1 MTDVV
6 TTKREIRAR
15 VAAARAAG
23 RSVGLVPTMGALH
36 IGHRA
41 LLDRSVAENGFT
53 VCSVF
58 VNPTQFGPNED
69 FERYPRQLEQDRLLC
84 EAAGVDVV
92 FAPSPQE
99 MYAADHTTW
108 VVEERLTEGL
118 CGARR
123 PGHFRGVTTVCMKLF
138 HVVAADRAYF
148 GCKDYQQLKVI
159 QRMVRDLDLPLEIVP
174 VETVRD
180 ADGLAVSSRNQYLN
194 PADRGA
200 SLALPRGLVA
210 AREAVRGG
218 ERSPRAVADIVR
230 REVVRQGRLQVD
242 YIEVVD
248 AETLEPVAPLAGRVV
263 VAAAVYCGST
273 RLIDNIVIDVESK
286 E

>member
-1 MTDVV
+1 VTDVG

>member
-1 MTDVV
+1 VTDVA
-6 TTKREIRAR
+6 TTKQEIRSR
-15 VAAARAAG
+15 VAAARSAG

-36 IGHRA
+36 VGHRA

-58 VNPTQFGPNED
+58 VNPTQFGPSED

-84 EAAGVDVV
+84 EAAGADVV

-99 MYAADHTTW
+99 MYASDHTTW
-108 VVEERLTEGL
+108 VNEERLTEGM

-123 PGHFRGVTTVCMKLF
+123 PVHFRGVTTVCMKLF
-138 HVVAADRAYF
+138 HVVVPDRAYF

-180 ADGLAVSSRNQYLN
+180 ADGLAVSSRNQYLS
-194 PADRGA
+194 ADDRVA
-200 SLALPRGLVA
+200 SLALRRGLLA
-210 AREAVRGG
+210 GREAVRGG
-218 ERSPRAVADIVR
+218 ERSARAVAETVRGEIVG
-230 REVVRQGRLQVD
+230 QGRLQVD

-248 AETLEPVAPLAGRVV
+248 AETLEPSAPLSGRVV
-263 VAAAVYCGST
+263 VAAAVYCGDT

>member
-1 MTDVV
+1 VTDVV

>member
-1 MTDVV
+1 VTDVV

-148 GCKDYQQLKVI
+148 GCKD
-159 QRMVRDLDLPLEIVP
+159 
-174 VETVRD
+174 
-180 ADGLAVSSRNQYLN
+180 
-194 PADRGA
+194 
-200 SLALPRGLVA
+200 
-210 AREAVRGG
+210 
-218 ERSPRAVADIVR
+218 
-230 REVVRQGRLQVD
+230 
-242 YIEVVD
+242 
-248 AETLEPVAPLAGRVV
+248 
-263 VAAAVYCGST
+263 
-273 RLIDNIVIDVESK
+273 
-286 E
+286 

>member
-6 TTKREIRAR
+6 TTKQEIRRR

-23 RSVGLVPTMGALH
+23 KSVGFVPTMGALH
-36 IGHRA
+36 VGHRA
-41 LLDRSVAENGFT
+41 LLDRSVAENDFT

-58 VNPTQFGPNED
+58 VNPTQFGPSED
-69 FERYPRQLEQDRLLC
+69 FDRYPRQLEEDRLLC
-84 EAAGVDVV
+84 EQAGADTI

-108 VVEERLTEGL
+108 VEEERLTEGL

-138 HVVAADRAYF
+138 NIVAPDRAYF
-148 GCKDYQQLKVI
+148 GCKDYQQLKVV
-159 QRMVRDLDLPLEIVP
+159 QRMVRDLDLPLEVVP
-174 VETVRD
+174 VETVRQ
-180 ADGLAVSSRNQYLN
+180 ADGLAVSSRNRYLSDD
-194 PADRGA
+194 DRRA
-200 SLALPRGLVA
+200 SLALRQGLLTGRDRINGGERGARSVA
-210 AREAVRGG
+210 EAVRA
-218 ERSPRAVADIVR
+218 EIVR
-230 REVVRQGRLQVD
+230 EGRLQVD

-248 AETLEPVAPLAGRVV
+248 AETLEPAAPLAGRVV

-273 RLIDNIVIDVESK
+273 RLIDNIVVDVPGK
-286 E
+286 